1 MSHDLL
7 VQMAYSERFSNS
19 CPSVESVSFHQSCL
33 GLDGMCSIDN
43 ASPKILFEQR
53 IFPLI
58 FISRIQQ
65 VFCLS
70 PPLLMHIWCQIA
82 PLWVLFERSICSFKL
97 QPQSPIE
104 VTSKIWTSIVP
115 FSDVTKELHCL
126 VRPLATCV
134 QMISCFLWLT
144 VFSPTL
150 IPSGASKPVGI
161 FHTLWKQFLWAC
173 QAGTPSL
180 LVSPPCMPHSFLRLL
195 LPI

>member
-7 VQMAYSERFSNS
+7 VQMAYSESVSNS
-19 CPSVESVSFHQSCL
+19 CPSVESVSFHQSRL
-33 GLDGMCSIDN
+33 GLDGMRSIN
-43 ASPKILFEQR
+43 NGCPQVIFEQR

-58 FISRIQQ
+58 FISTIQQ
-65 VFCLS
+65 VFCPS

-104 VTSKIWTSIVP
+104 VTSKIWTSIIP

-126 VRPLATCV
+126 VHPSTTCV

-144 VFSPTL
+144 VFSPNANTYPL
-150 IPSGASKPVGI
+150 R
-161 FHTLWKQFLWAC
+161 
-173 QAGTPSL
+173 SL
-180 LVSPPCMPHSFLRLL
+180 
-195 LPI
+195 